1 MGVKTNKEIVFTRKN
16 HAEFLEGEYKKPSAD
31 EVVVETVFSTL
42 SCGTEKANI
51 TGNLGCP
58 EPVEFPRKLGYS
70 SAGIVVE
77 LGENVTELA
86 LGDRVIVYWGTHSKY
101 NTVYKK
107 RAVKIDDD
115 SISFQEAA
123 LAFIATFP
131 LAAIRKTHFEIGES
145 AIVMGLGLLGQLA
158 IKLLKAAGAVPLIAV
173 DPVEKR
179 RKEALLSGAD
189 YALDPCSEGFSREV
203 KTLTNGGANVAIEVT
218 GVGQGLDNA
227 LDCMARFGRVSL
239 LGCTRDKNF
248 TIDYYNKV
256 HVPGITL
263 VGAHTRARPNFES
276 HPGYFTHEDD
286 IRAVLKLCT
295 GKRLDL
301 LEMIK
306 ETYSPEICGEVYNRL
321 IKDPEFPTVVQFDWS
336 KV

>member
-1 MGVKTNKEIVFTRKN
+1 MRINLNKEIVFTEKN
-16 HAEFLEGEYKKPSAD
+16 KAEFLEGEYKKPSAD
-31 EVVVETVFSTL
+31 EVVVETFFSTL

-51 TGNLGCP
+51 TANIGIPG
-58 EPVEFPRKLGYS
+58 PVSFPRKLGYS
-70 SAGIVVE
+70 SAGVVVEKGENVKNIE
-77 LGENVTELA
+77 LGE
-86 LGDRVIVYWGTHSKY
+86 RVIVYWGTHSKY
-101 NTVYKK
+101 NTMPEKNV
-107 RAVKIDDD
+107 VKINDD

-145 AIVMGLGLLGQLA
+145 AIVMGLGLLGQIA

-179 RKEALLSGAD
+179 RNEALLWGAD
-189 YALDPCSEGFSREV
+189 YAFDPYRENFSQDV
-203 KTLTNGGANVAIEVT
+203 KKITDGGARVAIEVT

-227 LDCMARFGRVSL
+227 LDCMANFGRVSL

-248 TIDYYNKV
+248 IIDYYNKV

-263 VGAHTRARPNFES
+263 IGAHTRARPLFES
-276 HPGYFTHEDD
+276 YPGYFTHEDD
-286 IRAVLKLCT
+286 IRAVLKLCS
-295 GKRLDL
+295 GKRLNL

-306 ETYSPEICGEVYNRL
+306 ETYSPDMCSEVYSRL
-321 IKDPEFPTVVQFDWS
+321 ITDAQFPTVVQFDWRNI
-336 KV
+336 